1 MYTYDESGNKI
12 PMQAEKENYTPS
24 RTGRI
29 DQPRVVEHYSSDTNK
44 KIIIWS
50 LVGVAIIILIVVAYF
65 AWKKYQKGK
74 SGAVAGFGCGMSSSA
89 EEGQYG
95 FSFY

>member
-1 MYTYDESGNKI
+1 MEH
-12 PMQAEKENYTPS
+12 
-24 RTGRI
+24 
-29 DQPRVVEHYSSDTNK
+29 PRVVEHYGSDTNK

-50 LVGVAIIILIVVAYF
+50 LVGVAILILIVVAYF
-65 AWKKYQKGK
+65 AWRKYQKSKGVP
-74 SGAVAGFGCGMSSSA
+74 AVAGFGCGMSSSA